1 MAGENDKNIAQYKAR
16 PADVASLQ
24 PLFKAKVDE
33 PGVKPDEVE
42 DEEGGNV
49 AMKEGGTRPE
59 RSMIFYYCQG
69 TSADDAGWQIAQGEF
84 DD

>member
-24 PLFKAKVDE
+24 PLLKAKVDE

-49 AMKEGGTRPE
+49 AVKEGGTRPAI
-59 RSMIFYYCQG
+59 MIFYYYQG
-69 TSADDAGWQIAQGEF
+69 D
-84 DD
+84 

>member
-1 MAGENDKNIAQYKAR
+1 MAGKYNKDIAKYEAR

-24 PLFKAKVDE
+24 PLLKAKVDE

-49 AMKEGGTRPE
+49 AMKKGGTRPAI
-59 RSMIFYYCQG
+59 MIFYYYQG
-69 TSADDAGWQIAQGEF
+69 D
-84 DD
+84 